1 MKPLKIGRECKG
13 ELFIASISMSEQY
26 IFYPKKKEK
35 EPFDLKR
42 GYF

>member
-1 MKPLKIGRECKG
+1 M
-13 ELFIASISMSEQY
+13 SMSMSEQY

-42 GYF
+42 GYFKKDL